1 MLTDFIDK
9 KTANVYGIY
18 GHLGGGKSLTAV
30 ELSLWALRLGW
41 TVTSNIELRNIPKD
55 CVGKFNLIE
64 DFESVATY
72 VDPTNSDNCG
82 FWSLPCGAPR
92 ASASS
97 FRSVIVI
104 DECAEFFDQYSS
116 SSPVLKSFLS
126 WLRHSSK
133 RGQFV
138 FLIVQKPEFIAK
150 ALRLLINKW
159 IICDD
164 MYQFRLPV
172 LKVKIPFTSNFVA
185 RRVFDRMGNLLSRG
199 FNFAD
204 KRDIGRFYNTAQSI
218 ALLGKNNDFNGSF
231 DEEYDPNAL
240 IYNIFCVLY
249 IIFLI
254 YYV

>member
-1 MLTDFIDK
+1 MLTDFIDRR
-9 KTANVYGIY
+9 TANVYGIY

-30 ELSLWALRLGW
+30 EISLWALRLGW
-41 TVTSNIELRNIPKD
+41 SVTSNIELKNIPSD
-55 CVGKFNLIE
+55 CKGAYRFLE
-64 DFESVATY
+64 DFEG
-72 VDPTNSDNCG
+72 VD

-92 ASASS
+92 ASPSS
-97 FRSVIVI
+97 FRSCIII
-104 DECAEFFDQYSS
+104 DECAEFFDQYSAN
-116 SSPVLKSFLS
+116 SPVLRSFLS

-150 ALRLLINKW
+150 SLRLLISKW

-164 MYQFRLPV
+164 MYQFRLPIF
-172 LKVKIPFTSNFVA
+172 KVKIPFTGDLVA

-199 FNFAD
+199 FNFAN

-218 ALLGKNNDFNGSF
+218 AIEGRSNDFSGEFQDDYN
-231 DEEYDPNAL
+231 PNAFIL
-240 IYNIFCVLY
+240 NVFCIIY
-249 IIFLI
+249 IIFLF

>member
-1 MLTDFIDK
+1 MLTDFIEK
-9 KTANVYGIY
+9 RTANVYGIY

-30 ELSLWALRLGW
+30 EISLWALSLGW
-41 TVTSNIELRNIPKD
+41 SVTSNIQLVRIPSSSQK
-55 CVGKFNLIE
+55 GKYTFIE
-64 DFESVATY
+64 DFMG
-72 VDPTNSDNCG
+72 VD

-92 ASASS
+92 GSASP

-116 SSPVLKSFLS
+116 SSPYLKSFLS

-150 ALRLLINKW
+150 SLRLLINKW

-164 MYQFRLPV
+164 MHQFRLPV
-172 LKVKIPFTSNFVA
+172 LKVKIPFTSSFVA

-204 KRDIGRFYNTAQSI
+204 KRVVGRYYDTAQSI
-218 ALLGKNNDFNGSF
+218 ALNGRINDFQSSS
-231 DEEYDPNAL
+231 DVEYVEGQGFITFVL
-240 IYNIFCVLY
+240 VLY
-249 IIFLI
+249 IL
-254 YYV
+254 YVVFYM